1 MKPERERIPYAIKRI
16 NATVDRFLFAKTI
29 EEKRQAIKWAR
40 AWGRWAGL
48 IGLLQCNEH
57 ERRSR

>member
-1 MKPERERIPYAIKRI
+1 MKPERERISYAIRRI
-16 NATVDRFLFAKTI
+16 NATVDRFLFATTI

-48 IGLLQCNEH
+48 IALQQCSEH
-57 ERRSR
+57 ERRRR